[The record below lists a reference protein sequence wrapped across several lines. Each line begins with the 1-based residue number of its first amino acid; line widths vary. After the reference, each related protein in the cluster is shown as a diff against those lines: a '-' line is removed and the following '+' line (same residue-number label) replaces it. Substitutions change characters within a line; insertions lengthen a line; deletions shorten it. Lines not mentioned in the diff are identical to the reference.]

1 VVFGHRSASIDRH
14 DVTPKPFW
22 TEVVLPQ
29 PLPCSAAE
37 DNLFEAPGLD
47 NLLTFLRGWVLLQ
60 GIVPQ
65 AWGAM
70 KSLKTVT
77 LFENPGLKGCLP
89 AALKTAGVKLGRKKG
104 SNTSSSSSSSSG
116 DVDVKGKKGG
126 DDNDDDSKE
135 SGGAAAAAKFAA
147 AVSNTGI
154 TGWC

>member
-14 DVTPKPFW
+14 DVTQKPFM
-22 TEVVLPQ
+22 TEIVLPQ

-47 NLLTFLRGWVLLQ
+47 NLLTFPRGWVLLQ

-65 AWGAM
+65 AWAAM

-104 SNTSSSSSSSSG
+104 SSSSSSSG

-135 SGGAAAAAKFAA
+135 SGAAAAAKFAA